1 MPLSGWIVSPLA
13 RLSTKPRQ
21 RAYRI
26 EPAMLTLPCLH
37 CGPRPE
43 HEFRCGGESPVNRPP
58 LAVSDDE
65 WADYLFRHNNP
76 KGETAERWCHSFG
89 CGLWF
94 NVVRN
99 TVTHE
104 IGRVYAITEPK
115 PEPKS

>member
-1 MPLSGWIVSPLA
+1 
-13 RLSTKPRQ
+13 
-21 RAYRI
+21 
-26 EPAMLTLPCLH
+26 MLTLSCLH

-65 WADYLFRHNNP
+65 WAEYLFRHNNP

-104 IGRVYAITEPK
+104 IGCVYAITESK